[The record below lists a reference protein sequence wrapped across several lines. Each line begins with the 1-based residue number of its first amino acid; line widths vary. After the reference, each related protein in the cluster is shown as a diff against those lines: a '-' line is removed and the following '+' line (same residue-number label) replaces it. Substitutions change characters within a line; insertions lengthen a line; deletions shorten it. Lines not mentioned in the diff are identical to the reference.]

1 MKVLEFP
8 LSKITICFVLGI
20 LLAVWSGATI
30 YLLLILLLLTVIGYG
45 IAYYYAKNNFFQKPY
60 LAIIL
65 YVMAIIVGMTT
76 QAAHNA
82 YFQKSN
88 YIHYCK
94 NQNQSHFVWVSLREK
109 LKSTSKYERF
119 YATIKQFDNK
129 QSSGK
134 ILLNIA
140 KDSVSKFEIGQN
152 LWLNAKVILH
162 KPPQNPGGFDYG
174 SYLTS
179 KSVFAQLYVKQ
190 SQLKITGVVDKNIW
204 FWTAKFRNK
213 IIQSLNNQHYSNRE
227 LAVLSALILGQQQD
241 IAPDILR
248 DYQFSG
254 AIHILSVS
262 GLHLGY
268 VLLFIQFI
276 LRPIPKSKKGN
287 LFRFFITFLSLWLFA
302 IVAGFSPSVVRSAAM
317 FSFVAAGI
325 SLKRESDIFHTLL
338 ISLLFILFFEPSFLF
353 DVGFQLSYV
362 CLFFILWLQPHFD
375 QIWQPKY
382 KFTRYLWQILTVSFA
397 AQIGALPLSIYYFHQ
412 FPGLFFVTNL
422 LVLPFIGLIMLLG
435 GLVMFLGYFDFVI
448 PILTKLSI
456 WSVIGLN
463 AIIAKIASFEKFII
477 QDISFSKTQLFCTYL
492 MLFAVF
498 VWYITPNF
506 SNLRRALLGVFVF
519 QIGLAAT
526 HYRFTNQSEAIVFQM
541 PKNSLIV
548 MRLGKQAWV
557 YGDSVFVKKPNK
569 IIALRNYLV
578 ENYSEVVDSKPL
590 SNLLFLNNKK
600 IIIMDSLGLYPKRC
614 SPDLVILTQST
625 RINLE
630 RLILDLHP
638 KMIVADGSNY
648 LSKIKL
654 WKSTCRQQKIPFHA
668 TAEKGF
674 YRVE

>member
-1 MKVLEFP
+1 MKVLQFP

-20 LLAVWSGATI
+20 LLAFWLQPSAN
-30 YLLLILLLLTVIGYG
+30 LILLLVFIMLIVFG
-45 IAYYYAKNNFFQKPY
+45 IAFYFAKKDFNQKPY
-60 LAIIL
+60 FSIIA
-65 YVMAIIVGMTT
+65 YTMAITIGTST
-76 QAAHNA
+76 QVVHNA
-82 YFQKSN
+82 YFQKNN
-88 YIHYCK
+88 YSHFCK
-94 NQNQSHFVWVSLREK
+94 NSNQSHFIWVSLCEK
-109 LKSTSKYERF
+109 IKSSSKHERF
-119 YATIKQFDNK
+119 FANVKQLDAT

-134 ILLNIA
+134 ILINIV
-140 KDSVSKFEIGQN
+140 KDSAKHFEIGDN
-152 LWLNAKVILH
+152 LWIYTKIISH
-162 KPPQNPGGFDYG
+162 KPPQNPNGFDYG
-174 SYLTS
+174 AYLKN
-179 KSVFAQLYVKQ
+179 KSVFAQIYVKQ
-190 SQLKITGVVDKNIW
+190 PQFKKTDIIDKNIW
-204 FWTAKFRNK
+204 FWAAKFRNK
-213 IIQSLNNQHYSNRE
+213 ILQNLQIQHYSSRE

-241 IAPDILR
+241 IAPDILQ
-248 DYQFSG
+248 DYQFAG

-262 GLHLGY
+262 GLHVGY
-268 VLLFIQFI
+268 ILLFINFI
-276 LRPIPKSKKGN
+276 LKPIPKSKKGN

-325 SLKRESDIFHTLL
+325 SLKRENDKFHTLL
-338 ISLLFILFFEPSFLF
+338 LSLLFILFFEPSFLF

-382 KFTRYLWQILTVSFA
+382 KLTRYLWQILTVSFA

-412 FPGLFFVTNL
+412 FPGLFFLTNI
-422 LVLPFIGLIMLLG
+422 LVLPCIGFIMLVG
-435 GLVMFLGYFDFVI
+435 GLVMCLAFFDIVI
-448 PILTKLSI
+448 PVLTKTSVWSI
-456 WSVIGLN
+456 QFLDG
-463 AIIAKIASFEKFII
+463 IISKIASYEKFII
-477 QDISFSKTQLFCTYL
+477 QDIPFSKTVLFCSYL

-498 VWYITPNF
+498 FWYVTPNF

-519 QIGLAAT
+519 QIGLATT

-548 MRLGKQAWV
+548 MRFGEKAWV
-557 YGDSVFVKKPNK
+557 YGNSVFVKNPNK
-569 IIALRNYLV
+569 INALRNYLI
-578 ENYSEVVDSKPL
+578 ENYSVVVGSKPL
-590 SNLLFLNNKK
+590 TNLLFLNNKK

-674 YRVE
+674 YRIE